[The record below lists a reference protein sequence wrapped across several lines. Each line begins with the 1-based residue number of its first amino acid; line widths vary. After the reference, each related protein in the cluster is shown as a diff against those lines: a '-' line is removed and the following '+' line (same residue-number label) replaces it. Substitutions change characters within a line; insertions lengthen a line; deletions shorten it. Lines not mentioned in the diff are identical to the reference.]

1 LWGGRG
7 YTLAVARSIVSLA
20 GHKAVNGYDFAN
32 DDFRTKLVNAVY

>member
-1 LWGGRG
+1 
-7 YTLAVARSIVSLA
+7 VSLA